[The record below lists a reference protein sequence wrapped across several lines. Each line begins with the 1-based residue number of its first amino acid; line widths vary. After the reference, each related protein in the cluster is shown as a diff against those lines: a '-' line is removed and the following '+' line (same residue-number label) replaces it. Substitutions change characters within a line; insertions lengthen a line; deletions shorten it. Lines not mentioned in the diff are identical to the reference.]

1 MMSKENSGD
10 KPEKG
15 KEKTAKTKPMPL
27 DAAPGFTEWV
37 KKQPKP
43 KLGDKGA
50 PPPEPPPDLKEPREH
65 GTKEPQN
72 GGQI

>member
-1 MMSKENSGD
+1 MSKENSGD
-10 KPEKG
+10 KPEND

-37 KKQPKP
+37 NKQPKP

-50 PPPEPPPDLKEPREH
+50 SPPEPPQDLKEPREH
-65 GTKEPQN
+65 GTTEPQK
-72 GGQI
+72 GGQL

>member
-1 MMSKENSGD
+1 MSKENSED

-15 KEKTAKTKPMPL
+15 KEKIAKTKPMPL

-37 KKQPKP
+37 AKQPKP
-43 KLGDKGA
+43 KLGDQGA
-50 PPPEPPPDLKEPREH
+50 FPPERPPALKEPRQH
-65 GTKEPQN
+65 GTKEPQE

>member
-1 MMSKENSGD
+1 MSKENSGG

-27 DAAPGFTEWV
+27 DAAPDFTEWA

-50 PPPEPPPDLKEPREH
+50 SPPKPPQDLKEPREH
-65 GTKEPQN
+65 GTKEQQK